1 MGVKLLGFGSWMKSR
16 RRGESGQALVEA
28 AVVAPVFFL
37 MLMGSAELARVA
49 YMAIEVANAARAGA
63 QYASQNAGTME
74 DNQNNNSSSNGTLA
88 AAQNDGYNVS
98 GLSVTATPGTT
109 CSDGS
114 SATTSTSALPSCAT
128 GAVALPYIT
137 VTASAQFSPIVHIPG
152 LPSSFTLSSS
162 ATETCVDCQ

>member
-1 MGVKLLGFGSWMKSR
+1 MGVKIFRFGRRMKSR
-16 RRGESGQALVEA
+16 RRGESGQALVETA
-28 AVVAPVFFL
+28 IVAPVFFL

-49 YMAIEVANAARAGA
+49 YLAIEVANAAHAGA

-74 DNQNNNSSSNGTLA
+74 DNQNNATSNGTAA

-109 CSDGS
+109 CSDGTTP
-114 SATTSTSALPSCAT
+114 TTSSTALPSCAS
-128 GAVALPYIT
+128 GAVYLPYIT
-137 VTASAQFSPIVHIPG
+137 VTASAQFTPIVHIPG